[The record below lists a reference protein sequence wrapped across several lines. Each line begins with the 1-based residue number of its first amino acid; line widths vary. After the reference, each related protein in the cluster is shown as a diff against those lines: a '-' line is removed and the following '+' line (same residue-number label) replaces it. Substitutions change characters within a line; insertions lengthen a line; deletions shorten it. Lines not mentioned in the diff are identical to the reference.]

1 MFKQKL
7 TYLFAILFLAVSL
20 PAEAQLGKMLKN
32 KVKKAAQE
40 AVFNDASSGDANT
53 AKPRPSGKK
62 SKMPGSVP
70 RLTASHRRKS
80 YLKFTV

>member
-40 AVFNDASSGDANT
+40 AVSNDASRG
-53 AKPRPSGKK
+53 
-62 SKMPGSVP
+62 
-70 RLTASHRRKS
+70 
-80 YLKFTV
+80 